1 LTLAV
6 ERLPALIILDLS
18 MPGVSGFT
26 VAQQLRANPRTRHTP
41 ILVSTALDLSAGERE
56 ELLRHVQTIVPK
68 SGPEGI
74 LEALERLGL
83 APTAGAGP
91 DGSNPAVG
99 S

>member
-1 LTLAV
+1 M
-6 ERLPALIILDLS
+6 DL
-18 MPGVSGFT
+18 ME
-26 VAQQLRANPRTRHTP
+26 QQ
-41 ILVSTALDLSAGERE
+41 RE
-56 ELLRHVQTIVPK
+56 ELIRHVGTIVPK